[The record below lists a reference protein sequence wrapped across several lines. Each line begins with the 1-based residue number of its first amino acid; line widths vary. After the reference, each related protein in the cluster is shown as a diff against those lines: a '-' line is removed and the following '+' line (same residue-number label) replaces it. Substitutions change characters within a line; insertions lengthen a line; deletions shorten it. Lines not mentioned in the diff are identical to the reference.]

1 MLQNCLSKKEE
12 VSKIESPELQIHST
26 SVDIHAG
33 TLPPN
38 CTTEDRLNHNWY
50 DIRISNNN

>member
-1 MLQNCLSKKEE
+1 MLQNCLSKKEG
-12 VSKIESPELQIHST
+12 VSKKESPELKIHST

-33 TLPPN
+33 SLPSN

-50 DIRISNNN
+50 DIEI